1 MNGQASPQIQSV
13 KIVGAGL
20 IGTSIALA
28 LAHQG
33 VFVSIDDADKKALAL
48 AKDLL
53 APYLKAEGKES
64 TEFDLVIIATPP
76 ASVVSALRAEFVKN
90 SKSIFIDVSSVKT
103 NLIQEI
109 ETLPALAE
117 QFVGTHP
124 MAGREVSG
132 TSSAQADLFN
142 GRAWIITP
150 TTNSSD
156 RAIAMANAL
165 IEALGASSYEMSA
178 REHDHLM
185 ARISHLP
192 QIASTLIAGEIQE
205 LGAGLELSGQGLRDM
220 TRIAGSDGALWSEIL
235 LENRD
240 EVLSTLEQFI
250 SKALALKGAISE
262 SNQEQIKTLFLKG
275 NSGRA
280 KVSGKHGAKPRN
292 YLHLLVVIK
301 DEPGALS
308 QLFTECAQIKANIE
322 DLSIEHSP
330 GQESGLI
337 TLAFSPEDGERV
349 EAHLKNKDWKVHRR

>member
-1 MNGQASPQIQSV
+1 MSTQASPQIQAV

-28 LAHQG
+28 LAHQR
-33 VFVSIDDADKKALAL
+33 VFVSIDDTDQKVLAL

-53 APYLKAEGKES
+53 APYLKADGEEKK
-64 TEFDLVIIATPP
+64 EFDLVIIATPP
-76 ASVVSALRAEFVKN
+76 ASVVTALKAEFATN

-109 ETLPALAE
+109 DALPALSE
-117 QFVGTHP
+117 RFVGTHP

-132 TSSAQADLFN
+132 ASSAQADLFN

-150 TTNSSD
+150 TTNSSA
-156 RAIAMANAL
+156 RAIAMAKEL

-178 REHDHLM
+178 KEHDHLM

-192 QIASTLIAGEIQE
+192 QIASTLIASEIQD
-205 LGAGLELSGQGLRDM
+205 LGAGLELSGQGLRDV

-235 LENRD
+235 LENKH
-240 EVLSTLEQFI
+240 EVLSTLDQFI

-262 SNQEQIKTLFLKG
+262 SKQEEIKTLFLKG

-280 KVSGKHGAKPRN
+280 KVSGKHGSKPRN

-330 GQESGLI
+330 SQESGLI
-337 TLAFSPEDGERV
+337 TLAFSPKDGERV
-349 EAHLKNKDWKVHRR
+349 EAHLKKQDWKVHRR

>member
-1 MNGQASPQIQSV
+1 MTAHVSPQIQSV

-28 LAHQG
+28 LAHHG
-33 VFVSIDDADKKALAL
+33 VFVSIDDSDSKTLAL

-53 APYLKAEGKES
+53 APYLKAEDEERR
-64 TEFDLVIIATPP
+64 EFDLVIIATPP
-76 ASVVSALRAEFVKN
+76 ASVVSALKAEFATN

-109 ETLPALAE
+109 DALPALAE
-117 QFVGTHP
+117 RFVGTHP

-132 TSSAQADLFN
+132 ASSAQADLFN
-142 GRAWIITP
+142 GRAWIMTP
-150 TTNSSD
+150 TTNSSP
-156 RAIAMANAL
+156 RAMAVAKEL
-165 IEALGASSYEMSA
+165 IQALGASSYEMSA
-178 REHDHLM
+178 QEHDHLM

-192 QIASTLIAGEIQE
+192 QIASTLIASEIQE

-220 TRIAGSDGALWSEIL
+220 TRIAGSNGALWSEIL
-235 LENRD
+235 LENKD
-240 EVLSTLEQFI
+240 EVLNTLDKFI

-262 SNQEQIKTLFLKG
+262 SKQEEIKTLFLKG

-349 EAHLKNKDWKVHRR
+349 EAHLKKEDWKVHRR

>member
-1 MNGQASPQIQSV
+1 MNAQAGQQINAV

-20 IGTSIALA
+20 IGTSIGLA
-28 LAHQG
+28 LAQQG
-33 VFVSIDDADKKALAL
+33 VSITIDDADEKALAL
-48 AKDLL
+48 ATDLL
-53 APYLKAEGKES
+53 APYLKASGEEKKEY
-64 TEFDLVIIATPP
+64 DLVVIATPP
-76 ASVVSALRAEFVKN
+76 ASVIGTLKSEFLIN
-90 SKSIFIDVSSVKT
+90 PKSVFIDVSSVKT

-109 ETLPALAE
+109 DALPALAE
-117 QFVGTHP
+117 RFVGTHP

-132 TSSAQADLFN
+132 ASSAQADLFN

-150 TTNSSD
+150 TTKTSA
-156 RAIAMANAL
+156 RAIAMAKEL
-165 IEALGASSYEMSA
+165 IQALGASSYEMSA
-178 REHDHLM
+178 KEHDHLM

-192 QIASTLIAGEIQE
+192 QIASSLIASEIQE

-235 LENRD
+235 LENKN
-240 EVLSTLEQFI
+240 EVINTLDQFI
-250 SKALALKGAISE
+250 SRALVLKGAISDSKQDE
-262 SNQEQIKTLFLKG
+262 IRAIFKKG

-308 QLFTECAQIKANIE
+308 RLFTECAQIKANIE

-349 EAHLKNKDWKVHRR
+349 EAHLKKQDWKVHRR

>member
-1 MNGQASPQIQSV
+1 
-13 KIVGAGL
+13 
-20 IGTSIALA
+20 
-28 LAHQG
+28 
-33 VFVSIDDADKKALAL
+33 
-48 AKDLL
+48 
-53 APYLKAEGKES
+53 
-64 TEFDLVIIATPP
+64 
-76 ASVVSALRAEFVKN
+76 
-90 SKSIFIDVSSVKT
+90 
-103 NLIQEI
+103 
-109 ETLPALAE
+109 
-117 QFVGTHP
+117 

-150 TTNSSD
+150 TTNSSE
-156 RAIAMANAL
+156 RAIAMAKAL
-165 IEALGASSYEMSA
+165 IQTLGASSYEMSA

-192 QIASTLIAGEIQE
+192 QIASTLIASEIQE
-205 LGAGLELSGQGLRDM
+205 LGAGFELSGQGLRDM

-235 LENRD
+235 LENKD

-262 SNQEQIKTLFLKG
+262 SKQEEIKTLFLKG

-308 QLFTECAQIKANIE
+308 QLFTECAQIEANIE
-322 DLSIEHSP
+322 DLLIEHSP

-349 EAHLKNKDWKVHRR
+349 EAHLKKQDWKVHRR